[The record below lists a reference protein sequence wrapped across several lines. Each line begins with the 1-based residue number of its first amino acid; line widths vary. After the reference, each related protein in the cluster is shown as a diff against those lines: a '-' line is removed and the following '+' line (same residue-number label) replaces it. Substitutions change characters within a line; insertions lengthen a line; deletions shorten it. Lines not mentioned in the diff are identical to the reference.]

1 MDGMQYIHHPI
12 KLSASHFDFARPSCL
27 ALAPKAE
34 AGGESIS
41 QTTQA

>member
-1 MDGMQYIHHPI
+1 MDGMQYIYHSI
-12 KLSASHFDFARPSCL
+12 KLSASHFDYARPSCL

-34 AGGESIS
+34 AGGETIS